1 MLTLPASVRIDVAAE
16 AVDLRRGFWDRTGYW
31 LLYKRLPGLRPHPR
45 GGGLRPPRRERSSE

>member
-45 GGGLRPPRRERSSE
+45 GGGLHPPLGEE